1 MFDTILRQFTQL
13 FTPNYQSR
21 LEQYI
26 SAHRPTSV
34 AEVEH
39 LERQY
44 SKSQHG
50 GLVWNEFLILSG
62 KFYKKLAKPVLA
74 SAWVTAAGITEAS
87 ATNPGPWHDAANA
100 ETKENSAWFFKL
112 L

>member
-1 MFDTILRQFTQL
+1 MFDAILRQFTQL
-13 FTPNYQSR
+13 FTPNYQSQ

-50 GLVWNEFLILSG
+50 GLV
-62 KFYKKLAKPVLA
+62 
-74 SAWVTAAGITEAS
+74 
-87 ATNPGPWHDAANA
+87 
-100 ETKENSAWFFKL
+100 
-112 L
+112 

>member
-44 SKSQHG
+44 SKSQRG
-50 GLVWNEFLILSG
+50 GLV
-62 KFYKKLAKPVLA
+62 
-74 SAWVTAAGITEAS
+74 
-87 ATNPGPWHDAANA
+87 
-100 ETKENSAWFFKL
+100 
-112 L
+112 

>member
-1 MFDTILRQFTQL
+1 MFDTIIRQFIQL
-13 FTPNYQSR
+13 FSPNYQSQ

-44 SKSQHG
+44 AKSQHG
-50 GLVWNEFLILSG
+50 GLL
-62 KFYKKLAKPVLA
+62 
-74 SAWVTAAGITEAS
+74 
-87 ATNPGPWHDAANA
+87 
-100 ETKENSAWFFKL
+100 
-112 L
+112 

>member
-1 MFDTILRQFTQL
+1 VYIIANWLILVNQKVQAKSNTLLVETMRLMVNTEKEKHTMFNAILQQFTQL
-13 FTPNYQSR
+13 FSPNYQSR

-50 GLVWNEFLILSG
+50 GLV
-62 KFYKKLAKPVLA
+62 
-74 SAWVTAAGITEAS
+74 
-87 ATNPGPWHDAANA
+87 
-100 ETKENSAWFFKL
+100 
-112 L
+112 

>member
-1 MFDTILRQFTQL
+1 MFNAIIQQFTQL
-13 FTPNYQSR
+13 FAPNYQSR

-44 SKSQHG
+44 AKSQRR
-50 GLVWNEFLILSG
+50 GLL
-62 KFYKKLAKPVLA
+62 
-74 SAWVTAAGITEAS
+74 
-87 ATNPGPWHDAANA
+87 
-100 ETKENSAWFFKL
+100 
-112 L
+112 

>member
-1 MFDTILRQFTQL
+1 MVNTEKEKHTMFNAILQQFTQL
-13 FTPNYQSR
+13 FKSDYQSR

-44 SKSQHG
+44 AKSQLG
-50 GLVWNEFLILSG
+50 GLI
-62 KFYKKLAKPVLA
+62 
-74 SAWVTAAGITEAS
+74 
-87 ATNPGPWHDAANA
+87 
-100 ETKENSAWFFKL
+100 
-112 L
+112 